1 MALSQNRTNVSVEEL
16 LGVLKKSGLP
26 IGGFPLDQ
34 TAMHQQ
40 EQIGNALRGS
50 VSPVDQKPIED
61 AKNNYLKNLKRIAQA
76 DQKLNVAYSDPNSK
90 LYIEHPLE
98 REQTLASSSNIGYK
112 EQGRLGGEVQ
122 NRQQE
127 VAGQEQDQ
135 ERMITQSINDAVEL
149 FGQLNKKVKGTGS
162 STSSASK
169 TDKANSKEQT
179 EFMKEAGLDIT
190 GKANVYETSARK
202 FFLNTEAGFQK
213 DFLRDVVTSERES
226 QFAGPGQGFTKKE
239 VESAYR
245 DWQKLKK
252 EIKPTGD
259 DEDIEDLLDMLSK
272 QKTEDNTFGG

>member
-16 LGVLKKSGLP
+16 LGVLRKSGLP

-50 VSPVDQKPIED
+50 VSPIDQKPIED

-76 DQKLNVAYSDPNSK
+76 DQKLSVAYSDPNSK

-98 REQTLASSSNIGYK
+98 REQTLARSSSIGYQ
-112 EQGRLGGEVQ
+112 EQSRLGGEVQ

-149 FGQLNKKVKGTGS
+149 FGQLNKKVKGTG
-162 STSSASK
+162 TGTSK
-169 TDKANSKEQT
+169 TDKTTRAEVDN
-179 EFMKEAGLDIT
+179 FVKEAGLDIT
-190 GKANVYETSARK
+190 QKAKIYDEQARK

-213 DFLRDVVTSERES
+213 DFIRDVVTSGATPEKTVDGKRVLPQS
-226 QFAGPGQGFTKKE
+226 QGFNRTQI
-239 VESAYR
+239 ESAYR
-245 DWQKLKK
+245 DWQKLKQEVK
-252 EIKPTGD
+252 GSTTGGD
-259 DEDIEDLLDMLSK
+259 ADIEELLNLLK
-272 QKTEDNTFGG
+272 